1 MRVKITDIIGH
12 DEGPTAAEIAEYE
25 RLEKE
30 QERTD
35 AAERLKRRTGIETE
49 DGTL

>member
-12 DEGPTAAEIAEYE
+12 DDGPSAAELAEYARME
-25 RLEKE
+25 SE
-30 QERTD
+30 QERAD
-35 AAERLKRRTGIETE
+35 AAERLRRKTGIETE

>member
-1 MRVKITDIIGH
+1 MKVRITDIIGH
-12 DEGPTAAEIAEYE
+12 DDGPSAAELAEYE

-30 QERTD
+30 QERSD
-35 AAERLKRRTGIETE
+35 AAERLRRKTGIETE

>member
-1 MRVKITDIIGH
+1 MKVRIVNIIGH
-12 DEGPTAAEIAEYE
+12 DEGPSAAELAEYE

-30 QERTD
+30 QERSA
-35 AAERLKRRTGIETE
+35 AAERLRRKTGIETE